1 MSRKR
6 VQSRRK
12 PTTVNPPA
20 SWWNSPWFLA
30 ALLVSITVLAY
41 LPASGAGFIWDDDVY
56 VTQNSLLTA
65 PDGLRRIWFSLD
77 SPSQYFPLVYTTFLV
92 ERAIW
97 GLHAAGF
104 HWVNIVLH
112 AANALLVWRLLARL
126 RVPGAWLAA
135 ALFALHPVQVE
146 SVAWITERKNVLMGL
161 FFLLALIWWTKFLDA
176 DDKRRR
182 KFYLLALVSCALALF
197 SKTTACTLPA
207 ALFLILWLRKQRI
220 DARRVAQ
227 IAPFVFL
234 SIAMGLVTI
243 WWERY
248 HIGTRGE
255 LFGLG
260 PLERVVIASRA
271 TWFYLGKLLWPSN
284 LAFSYPLW
292 NVSANNPLNY
302 LWLVALAALGAA
314 VYFARRYAGRS
325 LETALVFF
333 VTTLS
338 PVLGFIMLYTFRYSF
353 VADHYQYLASIGP
366 FALAAAGLTSG
377 WKTWTR
383 GKLFL
388 TSVVSAA
395 LLLPLGVLTW
405 RQCAMYAS
413 PESLWRAT
421 LAVNPDSWM
430 AENNLAIVLQ
440 RTGRMDEAMAHLQR
454 ALTIDPDNIETRN
467 NLGNAFL
474 RMGRVDEAFVHLQK
488 ALELEPNRAAV
499 QYNFAHALLQTGR
512 LDEAIAHLERALEI
526 EPGNLAARSDLGGA
540 LLRLGRIEESFGQ
553 LQKTLQLDPNY
564 PAAHAN
570 LANTLLQMGRTDE
583 ALSHLQIILS
593 LDPNDAEAEKN
604 MAWVL
609 ATCPDARIR
618 DGERAVALAEQA
630 NRIER
635 DNPLMGAT
643 LAAAYAEAG
652 RFAEAINVAER
663 ALQLA
668 IDSRNEPLADG
679 IRTHLALYRSGQ
691 PVRDIRQ

>member
-1 MSRKR
+1 M
-6 VQSRRK
+6 
-12 PTTVNPPA
+12 N
-20 SWWNSPWFLA
+20 WWNSAWFLGGV
-30 ALLVSITVLAY
+30 LLSMTVLAY
-41 LPASGAGFIWDDDVY
+41 LPAGGAGFIWDDDVY

-77 SPSQYFPLVYTTFLV
+77 SPSQYFPLVYTTFLI

-104 HWVNIVLH
+104 HWVNIALH
-112 AANALLVWRLLARL
+112 AANVLLVWRLLLRL

-135 ALFALHPVQVE
+135 AFFALHPVQVE

-161 FFLLALIWWTKFLDA
+161 FFLLALIWWTRFLDA
-176 DDKRRR
+176 ADKGRR

-260 PLERVVIASRA
+260 PLERLIIATRA
-271 TWFYLGKLLWPSN
+271 IWFYLGKLLWPAN

-292 NVSANNPLNY
+292 KASPGNPLNY
-302 LWLVALAALGAA
+302 VWLGALAALGA
-314 VYFARRYAGRS
+314 VIYFARRYAGRS

-333 VTTLS
+333 VATLS

-353 VADHYQYLASIGP
+353 VADHYQYLACIGP

-377 WKTWTR
+377 CKIWAR
-383 GKLFL
+383 ENLFL
-388 TSVVSAA
+388 APVVSAA
-395 LLLPLGVLTW
+395 LLFPLGLLTW

-421 LAVNPDSWM
+421 IAVNADSWM
-430 AENNLAIVLQ
+430 AENNLAIVLE
-440 RTGRMDEAMAHLQR
+440 RTGRTDEAMAHLQR

-474 RMGRVDEAFVHLQK
+474 RIGRVDEAFVHLQK

-499 QYNFAHALLQTGR
+499 QYNFGHALLQIGR
-512 LDEAIAHLERALEI
+512 AEEAIGHLQRALEI
-526 EPGNLAARSDLGGA
+526 EPGNIAARSDLGGA
-540 LLRLGRIEESFGQ
+540 LLRLGRIDESLGQ
-553 LQKTLQLDPNY
+553 LQKALQLDPNY
-564 PAAHAN
+564 SPAHAN

-583 ALSHLQIILS
+583 ALSHLQKILS
-593 LDPNDAEAEKN
+593 LDPHDAEAQKN

-618 DGERAVALAEQA
+618 DGQRAVALAEEA
-630 NRIER
+630 NRVEG
-635 DNPLMGAT
+635 DNPVMGVT
-643 LAAAYAEAG
+643 LAAAYAEVG

-668 IDSRNEPLADG
+668 IESRNEPLADG

>member
-6 VQSRRK
+6 GQSRCIPK
-12 PTTVNPPA
+12 SGNPPA
-20 SWWNSPWFLA
+20 SWWNSGWFLG
-30 ALLVSITVLAY
+30 ALLVSITVLVY

-56 VTQNSLLTA
+56 VTQNTLLTA

-77 SPSQYFPLVYTTFLV
+77 SPSQYFPLVYTTFLI

-97 GLHAAGF
+97 GLNAAGF

-112 AANALLVWRLLARL
+112 AANALLVWRLLLRL

-176 DDKRRR
+176 QNKERW
-182 KFYLLALVSCALALF
+182 KFYLLALASCGLALF

-207 ALFLILWLRKQRI
+207 ALVLILWLRKQRI

-227 IAPFVFL
+227 IAPFVFV
-234 SIAMGLVTI
+234 SIVMGLVTI

-255 LFGLG
+255 VFGLG
-260 PLERVVIASRA
+260 PVERILIASRVI
-271 TWFYLGKLLWPSN
+271 WFYLGKLVWPAN

-292 NVSANNPLNY
+292 KVSTGNPLNY
-302 LWLVALAALGAA
+302 LWVAAIAALGAA

-333 VTTLS
+333 VATLS

-366 FALAAAGLTSG
+366 LALVAAGLTTG
-377 WKTWTR
+377 WKTWGR
-383 GKLFL
+383 EKLVL
-388 TSVVSAA
+388 APVAAAA
-395 LLLPLGVLTW
+395 LLFPLGLLTW

-421 LAVNPDSWM
+421 ILVNPDSWM
-430 AENNLAIVLQ
+430 AEDNLAIVLQ

-454 ALTIDPDNIETRN
+454 ALAIDPDNIETRN

-474 RMGRVDEAFVHLQK
+474 RMGRVDDAFVHLKK

-499 QYNFAHALLQTGR
+499 QYNFAHALLQIGR
-512 LDEAIAHLERALEI
+512 VEEATPHLEKALAI
-526 EPGNLAARSDLGGA
+526 DPTNLAARSDLGSA
-540 LLRLGRIEESFGQ
+540 LLRLGRVEESLGQ
-553 LQKTLQLDPNY
+553 LQKALELDPNY
-564 PAAHAN
+564 SPAHAN
-570 LANTLLQMGRTDE
+570 LANTLLQMGRTNE
-583 ALSHLQIILS
+583 ALAHLQKILR
-593 LDPNDAEAEKN
+593 LDPHDAEANKN

-609 ATCPDARIR
+609 ATSPDARIR
-618 DGERAVALAEQA
+618 DGGRAVALAEEA
-630 NRIER
+630 DRIER
-635 DNPLMGAT
+635 GNPIIGAT

-679 IRTHLALYRSGQ
+679 IRAHLEFYRAGQ
-691 PVRDIRQ
+691 PVRDIRR